1 MNRIEMKTKRT
12 ILSVPVIFLLAVSI
26 VLTSCTGKKG
36 QSSDSG
42 SFTAD
47 DSEQSKDK
55 ILKEMTEYPLPTA
68 FEVTTLLIKA
78 GASYILDLSNPVSNV
93 DKYINLKS
101 KALNLGVFGADLSYA
116 ATYNQSQETIQ
127 FLKVTS
133 QLVDELQV
141 SSGFNQTLVE
151 DVERNIDNVDSL
163 INIISDSFYDTYKQL
178 QENHQDEVSVLV
190 MAGSWIEAIYI
201 TSQISMLSQNNKELV
216 SIIAQQDPSLT
227 KLLEIMEP
235 VRESSMIK
243 DIYTDLKKIKEIFD
257 QAEDTFTGKQLEELT
272 RQTESLRNKIVA

>member
-1 MNRIEMKTKRT
+1 MNRIEMKTNRT
-12 ILSVPVIFLLAVSI
+12 ILSVPVIFLLAVSL
-26 VLTSCTGKKG
+26 VLTSCKGKTG

-42 SFTAD
+42 SITAD
-47 DSEQSKDK
+47 DSEQSKDE

-78 GASYILDLSNPVSNV
+78 GAGYILDLSNPVSNV

-101 KALNLGVFGADLSYA
+101 KALNLGVYGADLSYA

-133 QLVDELQV
+133 QLIDELQV

-163 INIISDSFYDTYKQL
+163 INIISDSFYDTYRHL
-178 QENHQDEVSVLV
+178 QENHQDEVSILV
-190 MAGSWIEAIYI
+190 MAGSWSEAIYI
-201 TSQISMLSQNNKELV
+201 TSQISILSKHNEELV
-216 SIIAQQDPSLT
+216 SIIAQQDSSLT

-235 VRESSMIK
+235 VRESNMIN
-243 DIYTDLKKIKEIFD
+243 DIYTDLKKIKSIFD
-257 QAEDTFTGKQLEELT
+257 QVEETFTGEQLEELVKE
-272 RQTESLRNKIVA
+272 TESLRNKIIA